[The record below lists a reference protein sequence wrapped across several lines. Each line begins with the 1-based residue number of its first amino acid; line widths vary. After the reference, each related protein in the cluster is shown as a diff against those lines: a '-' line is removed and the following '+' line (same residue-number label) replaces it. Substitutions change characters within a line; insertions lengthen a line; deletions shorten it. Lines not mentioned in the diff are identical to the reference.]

1 MEKLTLV
8 PKTDSITICLPP
20 DWVDK
25 VIVCTLQNVS
35 EEAVTRHAMAA
46 EKKSP
51 IQSLKKEEDREKNQ
65 CKLAPIRCMNS

>member
-1 MEKLTLV
+1 MEKLTLI

-46 EKKSP
+46 EKRIPYSVPKKRGRPRKKSV
-51 IQSLKKEEDREKNQ
+51 
-65 CKLAPIRCMNS
+65 